1 MDKKLNK
8 ENKIVAK
15 SQTVFKF
22 LEDKHCINIPR
33 YQREYSWSKKNIN
46 TFLTDIHE
54 GYYLGNVIL
63 YNGDGILEI
72 IDGQQRLITTFLILI
87 SIRNLSD
94 DKVLISEIEKL
105 IYFNGK
111 CKLQL
116 KDRIGSDGRNILNY
130 ILDNDENIPDNVKIY
145 YNEVKNYFLIK
156 SFIKKTSLKD
166 IYDKLVNSIIVEVGF
181 HENITEAYEMFV
193 NINTKGKPLSE
204 IEILKSLLFK
214 YLLSEKNS
222 DVYKEKWQDM
232 LKNIP
237 EKDYTTFV
245 SDAYLFY
252 AFSKENVDNLKTS
265 GSVKDNF
272 ISLLDEISDKS
283 KALQIFNLMTDSSL
297 ENIYIPY
304 TAVKNYELE
313 KLKNKYYS
321 NLNTSLSKIDKLWK
335 LIGEFGFVQSD
346 ILFVSLFRDKEA
358 FLTNNINYVY
368 TFMLY
373 IFIYE
378 ISRSIIGTSPA
389 RYSNRFKQIAKAIY
403 NQKDPSQIK
412 KIINE
417 FVKEI
422 PINYDELKTKLIGS
436 ESFIRN
442 YKTAKYIIMLP
453 EGNFNNGLTV
463 EHFIYKKTKNEDE
476 KKYVGFLGNLI
487 PVNKDKY
494 KDKSIKE
501 KLILYKED
509 SVGDLSIKNFLMF
522 DFNEIEYGEKIKT
535 RTEKLSNN
543 FVNLAKE
550 CYDNLLK

>member
-1 MDKKLNK
+1 MDKMLNK
-8 ENKIVAK
+8 ENRIYAK

-46 TFLTDIHE
+46 TFLNDIHE

-63 YNGDGILEI
+63 YNGNGILEI

-94 DKVLISEIEKL
+94 DEVLISEIERL

-116 KDRIGSDGRNILNY
+116 KDRIGSDGINILNY
-130 ILDNDENIPDNVKIY
+130 ILDNEKNIPDNAKK

-156 SFIKKTSLKD
+156 SFIKKASLKD
-166 IYDKLVNSIIVEVGF
+166 IYDKLVNSIIVEVSF

-245 SDAYLFY
+245 SDTYLFY
-252 AFSKENVDNLKTS
+252 AFSKDNVDNLKTS
-265 GSVKDNF
+265 GTVKDNF
-272 ISLLDEISDKS
+272 MSLLGEISDKS
-283 KALQIFNLMTDSSL
+283 KALKIFNLMTDSSL

-313 KLKNKYYS
+313 KLKNKYYL

-358 FLTNNINYVY
+358 FLTNNINYIY

-389 RYSNRFKQIAKAIY
+389 HYSNRFKQIAKAIY
-403 NQKDPSQIK
+403 NQKEPSQIK
-412 KIINE
+412 KIIKD

-422 PINYDELKTKLIGS
+422 PINYDELKIKLNGS
-436 ESFIRN
+436 ESFIKN
-442 YKTAKYIIMLP
+442 YKTAKYIIMLS
-453 EGNFNNGLTV
+453 ESNFNTGLTV
-463 EHFIYKKTKNEDE
+463 EHFIYKKTRNEEE

-487 PVNKDKY
+487 PVNKDRY

-509 SVGDLSIKNFLMF
+509 SVGDLSIKNFLKF
-522 DFNEIEYGEKIKT
+522 DFNEIDYGEKIKI
-535 RTEKLSNN
+535 RTEKLSDD
-543 FVNLAKE
+543 FINLAKE
-550 CYDNLLK
+550 SFDNLLK